1 MQEIEITP
9 EQADKLFELFNK
21 FFEFGYTAHKNG
33 IPLELGKAMNVSI
46 LKQRI
51 EELLKKGGQK

>member
-1 MQEIEITP
+1 MQGTEITP
-9 EQADKLFELFNK
+9 EHVDKVTELFNK
-21 FFEFGYTAHKNG
+21 FFEFGYIAHKNG

-46 LKQRI
+46 LKHRI